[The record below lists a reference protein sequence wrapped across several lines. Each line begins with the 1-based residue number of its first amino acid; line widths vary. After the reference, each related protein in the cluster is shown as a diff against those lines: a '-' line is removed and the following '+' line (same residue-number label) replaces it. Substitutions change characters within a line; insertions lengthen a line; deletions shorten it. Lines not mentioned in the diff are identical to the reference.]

1 MLTNN
6 TRRKAEQVDAANP
19 RAENAFGHI
28 IEIAED
34 GRRLRRDHAAPGK
47 SC

>member
-19 RAENAFGHI
+19 RAKNAFGHI
-28 IEIAED
+28 VEMMPE
-34 GRRLRRDHAAPGK
+34 GGNHAATAFTWEFW
-47 SC
+47 